1 MTRPDGEIRME
12 MNGSTARRAGSS
24 TDDLVEVYFRDV
36 SKHPI
41 LSKDEE
47 RSMLDGIDRCLD
59 PEERT
64 RAAERAN
71 QQLVE
76 SNLRLVVMLAK
87 GYQHRGLSLLD
98 LIQEGNVGLLKAVER
113 FDRHR
118 GVRFSTYAAW
128 WIRQSIVRA
137 LIDKAPIIRIS
148 SHRVHQRRQA
158 QRARRHL
165 ERELGRPPSDEEVA
179 RQLGVTT
186 DVMERI
192 VNAVPEVGPL
202 DSSETG
208 DWGPAVQVR
217 DDKTPPPDEQ
227 LVAAGLRRDTRRV
240 LSVLAPREAQ
250 VLVWRFGLDGGAYR
264 SLAEIGA
271 RLSLTKEG
279 VRGIQVRALE
289 KLRQSMHADVLSDW
303 WRTA

>member
-1 MTRPDGEIRME
+1 ME

-24 TDDLVEVYFRDV
+24 TDDLGEVYFRDV

-47 RSMLDGIDRCLD
+47 RAMLDGIDRCLD

-76 SNLRLVVMLAK
+76 SHLRLVVMLAK

-113 FDRHR
+113 FDRYR

-148 SHRVHQRRQA
+148 SHRVHQRRRA

-165 ERELGRPPSDEEVA
+165 ERERGRPPSDEEIGWA
-179 RQLGVTT
+179 DTHHRGWQT
-186 DVMERI
+186 DGQ
-192 VNAVPEVGPL
+192 A
-202 DSSETG
+202 
-208 DWGPAVQVR
+208 WGHLLC
-217 DDKTPPPDEQ
+217 E
-227 LVAAGLRRDTRRV
+227 LCTRR
-240 LSVLAPREAQ
+240 Q
-250 VLVWRFGLDGGAYR
+250 F
-264 SLAEIGA
+264 LAEWD
-271 RLSLTKEG
+271 
-279 VRGIQVRALE
+279 
-289 KLRQSMHADVLSDW
+289 ADTMASCGE
-303 WRTA
+303 